1 MVALT
6 SRWLCF
12 WLSIRRVN
20 KLVNGTDE
28 RHDRTHTHRLLPKTG
43 LSRNTENSQQTVH
56 KASTVWF
63 PGFPKG
69 TLDESR
75 SSVATGNDPR
85 AAAVVPAAA
94 AAAAFRASVKL
105 DHVLGIDLVAVEDD
119 VNLWIGHVVHAAVV
133 EAGEAGVLGGRSA
146 VHGVPHRVLPHQN
159 SGQEHGFVGRLA
171 GKDGRGQPVSLQGDV
186 VLPRGV
192 TEFTGV
198 FGVPGKIAPCS
209 GTMVLAAFVM
219 SRQKREGFTFAVH
232 AAVAPREPPV
242 EVKSAYSL
250 NVTVSCS
257 VEEHSLLDVQRALD
271 LLQLRLLPEER
282 RRERLIAS
290 KCVSERQRCGFHVT
304 SQSAKCFSK
313 QEALR

>member
-1 MVALT
+1 M
-6 SRWLCF
+6 
-12 WLSIRRVN
+12 
-20 KLVNGTDE
+20 NGTDE

-43 LSRNTENSQQTVH
+43 LSRNTETVNRLSTKPPLSGFQASL
-56 KASTVWF
+56 KALWMSRAQAARRGTTLETLPSF
-63 PGFPKG
+63 PP
-69 TLDESR
+69 
-75 SSVATGNDPR
+75 
-85 AAAVVPAAA
+85 
-94 AAAAFRASVKL
+94 FRASVKL

-209 GTMVLAAFVM
+209 RTMELTAFVM

-232 AAVAPREPPV
+232 AAVAPCEPPV

-290 KCVSERQRCGFHVT
+290 KCVSERQTCGFHVT